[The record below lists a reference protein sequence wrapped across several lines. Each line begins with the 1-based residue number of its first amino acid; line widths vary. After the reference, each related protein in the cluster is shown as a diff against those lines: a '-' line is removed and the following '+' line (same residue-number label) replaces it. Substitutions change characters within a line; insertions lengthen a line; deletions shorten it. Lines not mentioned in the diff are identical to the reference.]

1 MNLLPILKNVQSEYD
16 YLDKNDHSQGER
28 MHRLGNL
35 ESRILKRLTGIDNPQ
50 ELVDRYREFY
60 QYLQRDEL
68 TQDEI
73 ELMDWWDTVLW
84 FDGVRWNENTV
95 L

>member
-68 TQDEI
+68 TQEEI
-73 ELMDWWDTVLW
+73 DIMDWWDTVLW
-84 FDGVRWNENTV
+84 FDGVRWGENTV